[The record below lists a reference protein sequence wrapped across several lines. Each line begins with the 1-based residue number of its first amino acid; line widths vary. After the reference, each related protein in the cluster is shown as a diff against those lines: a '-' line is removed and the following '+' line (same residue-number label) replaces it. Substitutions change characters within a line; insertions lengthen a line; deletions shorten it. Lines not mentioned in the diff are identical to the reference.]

1 VSVGRVLL
9 TTDVVGGV
17 WDFSTT
23 LAAELVGR
31 GSHVIL
37 LALGEPSADQRR
49 QASQAGAELVAE
61 PLRLEWMQDSQAD
74 VAATQHLLADLVKA
88 LRPDVVHANQ
98 FAAACVAAPVVLTLH
113 SDVLSWR
120 KWTLG
125 AQPRNTPGGQA
136 ADGAAKAADGQARR
150 GAGKPAGGQAPG
162 GAQNAPA
169 GEWSEPAEVPAEWQP
184 YAALVRQAL
193 ARADAVVAVSRFLA
207 GEVQTL
213 YGTAREIEVIP
224 NGWPAPA
231 ESPWP
236 RHNQTLVA
244 GRLWDA
250 AKNVRSALD
259 ARPPGARVLLAG
271 EQRHP
276 ETGGLADVPEGVEML
291 GFVPRDRLDS
301 LLRETRIYLSAA
313 RYDPFGL
320 LPLQAA
326 LNGCAL
332 LLSDIPSYREMWG
345 DSAAF
350 FETEQLSTRWQWLLE
365 DDAACTRLARQA
377 RQRALER
384 YAPER
389 MAERYLEV
397 YARVAAGV
405 AV

>member
-1 VSVGRVLL
+1 VTVARVLL

-31 GSHVIL
+31 GTQVVL
-37 LALGEPSADQRR
+37 LALGEPSAEQRR

-74 VAATQHLLADLVKA
+74 VVATQRLVGDLVKE

-98 FAAACVAAPVVLTLH
+98 FAAAAVAAPVVLTLH

-120 KWTLG
+120 KWTL
-125 AQPRNTPGGQA
+125 APHPPETPGGQA
-136 ADGAAKAADGQARR
+136 PGAAGRARG
-150 GAGKPAGGQAPG
+150 GAGRAPG

-169 GEWSEPAEVPAEWQP
+169 GEWSEPAQVPVEWQP
-184 YAALVRQAL
+184 YVELVRQAL

-207 GEVQTL
+207 QEVQAL
-213 YGTAREIEVIP
+213 YGTRRDVEVIP

-231 ESPWP
+231 EPPATRSK
-236 RHNQTLVA
+236 QTLVA
-244 GRLWDA
+244 GRVWDA
-250 AKNVRSALD
+250 AKNVRLALD
-259 ARPPGARVLLAG
+259 RRPPGARVLLAG
-271 EQRHP
+271 EPRHP
-276 ETGGLADVPEGVEML
+276 ETGGLADVPEGVDAL
-291 GFVPRDRLDS
+291 GFVPRDRLET
-301 LLRETRIYLSAA
+301 LLRQTRIYLSAA

-326 LNGCAL
+326 LAGCAL
-332 LLSDIPSYREMWG
+332 LLSDIPSYREVW
-345 DSAAF
+345 DDAAVF
-350 FETEQLSTRWQWLLE
+350 FEPDQLTRRWQWLLE
-365 DDAACTRLARQA
+365 DDEACAGLAARARERALAR
-377 RQRALER
+377 
-384 YAPER
+384 YSPEQ
-389 MAERYLEV
+389 MGERYLQT

>member
-1 VSVGRVLL
+1 VRVARVLL

-23 LAAELVGR
+23 LARELVRR
-31 GSHVIL
+31 GTQVIL

-74 VAATQHLLADLVKA
+74 VVETQRVLDRLVQQFK
-88 LRPDVVHANQ
+88 PDVVHANQ
-98 FAAACVAAPVVLTLH
+98 FAAARGAAPVVLTLH

-120 KWTLG
+120 KWTL
-125 AQPRNTPGGQA
+125 APQPPEARPTE
-136 ADGAAKAADGQARR
+136 ARR
-150 GAGKPAGGQAPG
+150 WEEASG
-162 GAQNAPA
+162 GAQNASA
-169 GEWSEPAEVPAEWQP
+169 GEWSEPAQVPAEWQL
-184 YAALVRQAL
+184 YADLVRRAL
-193 ARADAVVAVSRFLA
+193 ARADAVVGVSRFLA
-207 GEVQTL
+207 QEVQRL
-213 YGTAREIEVIP
+213 YGTSREIEVVP
-224 NGWPAPA
+224 NGWPAAAEPPA
-231 ESPWP
+231 TRSK
-236 RHNQTLVA
+236 QTLIA
-244 GRLWDA
+244 GRVWDA
-250 AKNVRSALD
+250 AKNVRLALD

-276 ETGGLADVPEGVEML
+276 ETGGLADVPHGVQQL
-291 GFVPRDRLDS
+291 GFLPRERLDD
-301 LLRETRIYLSAA
+301 LLAQTRIYLSAA

-326 LNGCAL
+326 LSGCAL
-332 LLSDIPSYREMWG
+332 LLSDIPSYREVWG
-345 DSAAF
+345 EAAVF
-350 FETEQLSTRWQWLLE
+350 FQPDQLRERWQGLLE
-365 DDAACTRLARQA
+365 DDAACARLARQA

-384 YAPER
+384 YSPER